1 MKTTTRARREAKQLF
16 RLCLVN
22 GALEGGRV
30 RQAVGHVLAS
40 RRRGYMV
47 LLAQFHR
54 LVRIY
59 SAGHTAEVQS
69 AQPLPADLQ
78 TRVQANLES
87 LYGPRIDTSFAQNPA
102 LIGGMRIRV
111 ASDVF
116 DGSVR
121 AGLDELEKRFKAA

>member
-1 MKTTTRARREAKQLF
+1 MISAVWLRRLPGRSRPEHRSTNMKTTTRARREAKQLF

-22 GALEGGRV
+22 GALEEDRV
-30 RQAVGHVLAS
+30 RQAVGHVLES

-59 SAGHTAEVQS
+59 CAGHTAEVQS

-87 LYGPRIDTSFAQNPA
+87 LYGPRIDTSF
-102 LIGGMRIRV
+102 
-111 ASDVF
+111 
-116 DGSVR
+116 
-121 AGLDELEKRFKAA
+121 

>member
-1 MKTTTRARREAKQLF
+1 MKTTARSRRDAKQLF
-16 RLCLVN
+16 RLCLRN
-22 GALEGGRV
+22 GALDEDRVRSAVGRV
-30 RQAVGHVLAS
+30 LES

-59 SAGHTAEVQS
+59 TAGHTAEVQS
-69 AQPLPADLQ
+69 AHPLPADLQ
-78 TRVQANLES
+78 TRVQAGLES
-87 LYGPRIDTSFAQNPA
+87 LYGPRIDTSFAHNPA

-121 AGLDELEKRFKAA
+121 AGLDALEKRFEAA